1 MHGTNGS
8 IISRE
13 PCQTIVMNLIGAV
26 SRHDR
31 RREREVYGADVE
43 RCGAERR
50 TLAFLRRRR
59 KSLPFNRFKRFK
71 LAAALAALNRGPFR
85 PPGRDGLARV
95 TTVVKVTV
103 VLVVPIPQ
111 ASGREQPGRWWIST
125 IIPLRRDL
133 RLCPRRSG
141 FLRSTGP
148 GTVGHFMLRPI
159 TAIRAAAGYNRV
171 DR

>member
-1 MHGTNGS
+1 LHGTNGS

-31 RREREVYGADVE
+31 RREREVHGADVE

-50 TLAFLRRRR
+50 ALAFLRRRR
-59 KSLPFNRFKRFK
+59 KSLPFNRFK

-95 TTVVKVTV
+95 STAVKVTV

-111 ASGREQPGRWWIST
+111 ASGWEQRSRWRIST

-133 RLCPRRSG
+133 RLCPRGSG
-141 FLRSTGP
+141 FLQSTGP
-148 GTVGHFMLRPI
+148 GTVGHFMLPSDYSDPGRSRI
-159 TAIRAAAGYNRV
+159 QSG
-171 DR
+171 